1 MVTKSPPLATN
12 GLGWGCQ
19 TPGTHNTA
27 SPSERQPELLRGISV
42 AHVTMLK
49 LTVPATVDIGELEH
63 EIVTAVADRLRDDHG
78 YELIAEARP
87 RASETANTYRLH
99 PTGSIVVD
107 KDRGVLEVKL
117 RGINVDADDLFT
129 AVSSE
134 MEQRHDGLGVEIG

>member
-1 MVTKSPPLATN
+1 M
-12 GLGWGCQ
+12 
-19 TPGTHNTA
+19 
-27 SPSERQPELLRGISV
+27 
-42 AHVTMLK
+42 
-49 LTVPATVDIGELEH
+49 EH

-78 YELIAEARP
+78 YELIAGARP
-87 RASETANTYRLH
+87 RALETANTYRLH

-107 KDRGVLEVKL
+107 KDNGVVEVKL